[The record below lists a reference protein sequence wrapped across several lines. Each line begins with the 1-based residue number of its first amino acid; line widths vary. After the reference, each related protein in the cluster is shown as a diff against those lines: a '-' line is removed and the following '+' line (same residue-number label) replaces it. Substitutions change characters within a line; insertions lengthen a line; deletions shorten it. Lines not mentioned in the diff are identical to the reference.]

1 MSFHRDELRPYVNGA
16 HRTITLDAFR
26 VAAVAVIVT
35 QNNQIVFM
43 RRAIHE
49 GDPWS
54 GHISFPGGRMEPL
67 DATDKAAAMRETAE
81 EIGIHLEDAEYIG
94 PLDEVRTIDPL
105 PPIIIRPH
113 LFFMRE
119 RVVPVLN
126 EEVASIH
133 YLSLDDLFAGHGR
146 ATISYP
152 WRGEEAQ
159 FPCVDFDGVRL
170 WGLTLHM
177 VDDLLHR
184 VDGQGRGNDRV
195 GTQWSSS
202 H

>member
-1 MSFHRDELRPYVNGA
+1 MSFRGLELAPYVNGA
-16 HRTITLDAFR
+16 HRTIAWIRWNSRSGRHCHPEQPDR
-26 VAAVAVIVT
+26 
-35 QNNQIVFM
+35 
-43 RRAIHE
+43 IHE
-49 GDPWS
+49 ARDSEEIARADLPS
-54 GHISFPGGRMEPL
+54 ASFTGVGECEP
-67 DATDKAAAMRETAE
+67 DATDKAAAMRELRKKSAF
-81 EIGIHLEDAEYIG
+81 LKDAEYIG

-146 ATISYP
+146 ATINYP
-152 WRGEEAQ
+152 WPGSEEAQ

-170 WGLTLHM
+170 WGLVH
-177 VDDLLHR
+177 DDDRHTR
-184 VDGQGRGNDRV
+184 VDGLRV
-195 GTQWSSS
+195 AEMIA
-202 H
+202 